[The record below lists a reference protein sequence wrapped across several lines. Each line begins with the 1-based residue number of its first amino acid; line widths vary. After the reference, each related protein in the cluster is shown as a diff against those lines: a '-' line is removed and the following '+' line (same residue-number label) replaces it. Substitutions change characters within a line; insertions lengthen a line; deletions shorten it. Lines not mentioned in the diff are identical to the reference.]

1 MMKKIFKYLILF
13 IVMYI
18 VVEVFVYF
26 LTKPYYKNMEN
37 YEILFKSPAIEIS
50 ESKSAKNKGYI
61 KGNITNNTGNLLK
74 NVTIIFDFYNDKDMR
89 IGSEKETIKVFNATE
104 KVNFDV
110 KYEYKNVDKIKISF
124 IKE

>member
-1 MMKKIFKYLILF
+1 MKKIFKYLILF

-18 VVEVFVYF
+18 VVELFVYF

-50 ESKSAKNKGYI
+50 ESKIAENKGYI
-61 KGNITNNTGNLLK
+61 KGNITNDTGNLMN

-89 IGSEKETIKVFNATE
+89 IGSQRETIKIFNATE
-104 KVNFDV
+104 KVDFDI

>member
-1 MMKKIFKYLILF
+1 MKKIFKYLILF

-18 VVEVFVYF
+18 VVEAFVYF

-50 ESKSAKNKGYI
+50 ESKIAENKGYI
-61 KGNITNNTGNLLK
+61 KGNITNNTGNLMN
-74 NVTIIFDFYNDKDMR
+74 NVIIRFDFYNDKDMC

-104 KVNFDV
+104 KVDFDI